1 MTVYRLISAGTVEEK
16 IYQRQIFK
24 TALSNRVLQDPRQR
38 RMFSQKDLKDLFT
51 LKADSGSIATGSEG
65 VTDTSRLTRGTGY
78 VDPGESHSSLGNS
91 EGGGGGEGDKE
102 TMKNVLRS
110 QGLAGI
116 FDHGVVEDS
125 STNKTASILEMEAR
139 AKRIANEALKALE
152 QSVAHSSVSS
162 EPVGGGSRFGTGSS
176 GNLLAAISQRSQEI
190 RKSTSPYDD
199 DGTTREEGK
208 KYSKLLRDIKDF
220 VKNRSPSTDEILQEF
235 TSRFD
240 GGQNAS
246 TDATVLRSL
255 LKSVASFQS
264 GRWRLK

>member
-1 MTVYRLISAGTVEEK
+1 MISAGTVEEK

-65 VTDTSRLTRGTGY
+65 VTDTSRLTRGAGY
-78 VDPGESHSSLGNS
+78 VDPDENISVGNK
-91 EGGGGGEGDKE
+91 EGGEGDKE

-125 STNKTASILEMEAR
+125 STNKSASVLEMEAR

-152 QSVAHSSVSS
+152 QSVSTPSVSS
-162 EPVGGGSRFGTGSS
+162 ESVGSRFGTGSS
-176 GNLLAAISQRSQEI
+176 GNLLAAISRRNEEI
-190 RKSTSPYDD
+190 QKSVSPN
-199 DGTTREEGK
+199 GTGEGK
-208 KYSKLLRDIKDF
+208 NYSKLLRDIKDF
-220 VKNRSPSTDEILQEF
+220 VKTNTPSTDEILQEF
-235 TSRFD
+235 APRFE
-240 GGQNAS
+240 GKNA
-246 TDATVLRSL
+246 TDATILRSL
-255 LKSVASFQS
+255 LKSVASFQG
-264 GRWRLK
+264 GRWRVK

>member
-1 MTVYRLISAGTVEEK
+1 
-16 IYQRQIFK
+16 
-24 TALSNRVLQDPRQR
+24 
-38 RMFSQKDLKDLFT
+38 MFSQKDLKDLFT

-65 VTDTSRLTRGTGY
+65 VTDTSRLTRGAGY
-78 VDPGESHSSLGNS
+78 VDPDESHSGGNG
-91 EGGGGGEGDKE
+91 EGSGGGGEGDKE

-152 QSVAHSSVSS
+152 QSVARSVSS
-162 EPVGGGSRFGTGSS
+162 EPVGSRFGTGSS
-176 GNLLAAISQRSQEI
+176 GNLLAAISQRNREI
-190 RKSTSPYDD
+190 QKSTSLH
-199 DGTTREEGK
+199 DGTGEGK

-220 VKNRSPSTDEILQEF
+220 VRTTSPSTDEILQEF
-235 TSRFD
+235 APRFE
-240 GGQNAS
+240 GRNA

-255 LKSVASFQS
+255 LKSVASFQG